1 MFLGVVKFRSM
12 LGYLGEAN
20 VIVGVGHQKERP
32 QDQSQSRK
40 LVGQTN
46 QKVVVGDGVYH
57 VAFVE
62 EGRG

>member
-1 MFLGVVKFRSM
+1 M